1 MKLNSELVDRTLNQ
15 IDAQAVPEDGPLFM
29 RLKDI
34 FGDHTF
40 FLDAD
45 GLNIV
50 EPMDG
55 SPQAANVVSLASWDS
70 AERQSLVPHSPEP
83 TDVVVQL
90 APPLQ

>member
-1 MKLNSELVDRTLNQ
+1 MKLNSELVDRTLHQ

-29 RLKDI
+29 KLREV

-40 FLDAD
+40 FLDNS

-55 SPQAANVVSLASWDS
+55 SSQAGNLVNLANWDS
-70 AERQSLVPHSPEP
+70 VQRQSLVPHSPEP

-90 APPLQ
+90 TPLQ

>member
-1 MKLNSELVDRTLNQ
+1 MKLNSELVDRTLDQ

-40 FLDAD
+40 FLDNA

-55 SPQAANVVSLASWDS
+55 SPQAANVVNLASWDS
-70 AERQSLVPHSPEP
+70 TERQSLVPHSPEP

-90 APPLQ
+90 APLQ

>member
-40 FLDAD
+40 FLDNS

-55 SPQAANVVSLASWDS
+55 TSQSGNIVNLASWDGT
-70 AERQSLVPHSPEP
+70 ERQSLVPHSPEP

-90 APPLQ
+90 APLQ

>member
-15 IDAQAVPEDGPLFM
+15 IDAQAVPEDGPLFT

-40 FLDAD
+40 FLDNS

-55 SPQAANVVSLASWDS
+55 SPQAGNVVNLASWDGT
-70 AERQSLVPHSPEP
+70 ERQSLVPHSPEP

-90 APPLQ
+90 APLQ

>member
-1 MKLNSELVDRTLNQ
+1 MKLNSDLVDRTLNQ
-15 IDAQAVPEDGPLFM
+15 IDAQAVPEDGPLFI

-40 FLDAD
+40 FLDNS

-55 SPQAANVVSLASWDS
+55 SSQAGNVVNLASWDGS
-70 AERQSLVPHSPEP
+70 ERQSLVPHSPEP

-90 APPLQ
+90 APLQ

>member
-40 FLDAD
+40 FLDNS

-55 SPQAANVVSLASWDS
+55 PSQSGNVVNLASWDG

-90 APPLQ
+90 APLQ

>member
-29 RLKDI
+29 KLKEI

-40 FLDAD
+40 FLDNS

-55 SPQAANVVSLASWDS
+55 LQAANVVNLASWDNT
-70 AERQSLVPHSPEP
+70 ERQSLVPHSPEP

-90 APPLQ
+90 APLQ